1 MGLGVADQN
10 VNSVWGD
17 ELWSDKLPCGAVMT
31 RAALLKP
38 LWPAEMQCETEPIS
52 GSNHH
57 AVFLEFGLMRPYEL
71 VQWAHTGSDL
81 MRAWGSIQ
89 TVACAPFC
97 LQSFWNKKRKL
108 DCWRNFQ
115 WHFQT
120 GNRSK
125 SCSLEGEKREFLL
138 LSLSFLLPL
147 QFS

>member
-71 VQWAHTGSDL
+71 VQWAHTSSDL

-97 LQSFWNKKRKL
+97 LQSFWNKKKEVGL
-108 DCWRNFQ
+108 LVEFSVTLPNWESVKELQPWR
-115 WHFQT
+115 
-120 GNRSK
+120 
-125 SCSLEGEKREFLL
+125 EKREFLL